1 MTFTNIISAIG
12 NTSSVYP
19 LILRDCG
26 VEIPSKVYLTYQ
38 ENKDNKNVAFLATR
52 ERIIDEYLTSAV
64 WLGGIPL
71 VESLINKFVIKKK
84 GLNPDVNLKLFK
96 ESDCQGLDYNVK
108 TFSEKLKNGEIKG
121 ELAGKIEKSIE
132 DLKKVKGSKGLYE
145 KLLSAKFAAST
156 VIPVALMGFVIP
168 KMVFGLTAKTKAAQK
183 KRAEKNQISGST
195 PSNAVPFTA
204 LNRDVFSSMSLKK
217 SSPVTFG
224 GNMASA
230 VANFTTYQK
239 MAAIDGGYAAGR
251 IITSRK
257 KNEAVDLGFKML
269 GMMFLNYVA
278 PKYIEKILDSAANK
292 ALNIDVK
299 LDPLMLAD
307 KEFLNQIADRTL
319 ELPKS
324 CDGKELL
331 RFIDENPDSL
341 FTKYAAKFEK
351 VKLLYEN
358 PKVKKNG
365 IRDPKAYVDIKEL
378 ANFKKSI
385 EEFACKARA
394 SAGATTLDAV
404 QKFAKKAKFV
414 KSLNILT
421 NVGLSSFLLAYCLPK
436 VQYVFREWYTGSK
449 LEPGIID

>member
-1 MTFTNIISAIG
+1 MSFTNIISAIG

-38 ENKDNKNVAFLATR
+38 ENKDDKNVAFLATR

-71 VESLINKFVIKKK
+71 VEWAINKFMIKKK
-84 GLNPDVNLKLFK
+84 GFNPDVNLKLFK
-96 ESDCQGLDYNVK
+96 ESDCQGIDYNVK
-108 TFSEKLKNGEIKG
+108 YFKERLDKGNLSEKLSKEIST
-121 ELAGKIEKSIE
+121 AIE
-132 DLKKVKGSKGLYE
+132 DLKKVKNNKAVYE
-145 KLLSAKFAAST
+145 KLLSVKFAAAT
-156 VIPVALMGFVIP
+156 AIPIALMGFVIP

-183 KRAEKNQISGST
+183 AKKEKQKAIELQNKPQ
-195 PSNAVPFTA
+195 NAIPFKA
-204 LNRDVFSSMSLKK
+204 LDKDVFSSMSLTN
-217 SSPVTFG
+217 SSQIAFG
-224 GNMASA
+224 GNLSSS

-239 MAAIDGGYAAGR
+239 MAAIDGGYALGR
-251 IITSRK
+251 VATSRK
-257 KNEAVDLGFKML
+257 KNEAVDIGFKML

-278 PKYIEKILDSAANK
+278 PKYIEKVLDFWANK
-292 ALNIDVK
+292 SLNLDVN

-307 KEFLNQIADRTL
+307 KEFLGQIADKSL
-319 ELPKS
+319 KLPKTN
-324 CDGKELL
+324 DGKELL
-331 RFIDENPDSL
+331 KFIDENPDSL

-351 VKLLYEN
+351 VKMIYEN
-358 PKVKKNG
+358 PKLKKSG
-365 IRDPKAYVDIKEL
+365 IRDPRAYVDIKEL

-385 EEFACKARA
+385 EDFASKA
-394 SAGATTLDAV
+394 SSSGATIEAV
-404 QKFAKKAKFV
+404 QKFAKKAKAV

-449 LEPGIID
+449 LEPGIVD